1 MTKIFS
7 FFLILS
13 QCFVFALRA
22 QTVNDGIGQICL
34 NPYIPE
40 SECLGEQSYSML
52 MSKLQQIATINGMSG
67 TGFDNRFIITAH
79 LQITKNCQTQTI
91 PQNNAVRLNIG
102 IYVGDG
108 LDGTLFS
115 NYTYETQGIGNTE
128 DNAVTSAIKKINVAQ
143 PKLQEAIALGK
154 RRILDY
160 YENMADGIIKAAT
173 AAASAGSYDEAV
185 NMLFSIPMA
194 NGKYQAAQDLI
205 AKYAEKSLDDKNMTV
220 VRKACSAWSADPTEQ
235 GAAEANDI
243 LEDVKAPSAKVQKE
257 MTSLKKDMA
266 SRLKAESDREYQ
278 LRAKEQ
284 QNAHDKQMAA
294 IKAAA
299 SVAKAYAANRPK
311 VVYRYLWW

>member
-1 MTKIFS
+1 MTKKL
-7 FFLILS
+7 FLLFILS
-13 QCFVFALRA
+13 QCFVFGLRA

-40 SECLGEQSYSML
+40 SEGLGEQSYSTL
-52 MSKLQQIATINGMSG
+52 MSKLQQIATIGGMSG

-79 LQITKNCQTQTI
+79 VQITKSSQTQTI

-115 NYTYETQGIGNTE
+115 TYIYDAKGIGDTE
-128 DNAVTSAIKKINVAQ
+128 DHAIASAIKKISATQ

-160 YENMADGIIKAAT
+160 YENMADGIIKAAK
-173 AAASAGSYDEAV
+173 AAASAGNYDEAV

-194 NGKYQAAQDLI
+194 NGKYQVAQDLI
-205 AKYAEKSLDDKNMTV
+205 AKYAEKSLDDKNMAA

-235 GAAEANDI
+235 GAAEASEI

-257 MTSLKKDMA
+257 MTSLQKDIA